1 MRRALIS
8 LASAWLAVTAMGIVP
23 VSMDDDEPPLGSAA
37 ISVGNADLSVAAEQT
52 TPGTDGGTSPIY
64 DDDQGPRYTPKPF
77 DFNSCITDW
86 DTYNRCFRARQDAA
100 VVEEE
105 PAIPAITIT
114 DLAQFAPDPVA
125 TTGEPDNLGV
135 AGMPTNFV
143 AAASAHT
150 RTSALFGIPLTVRF
164 TPVGYDFRY
173 GDGDTASTTTGGQP
187 WASLGQA
194 SFTPTATSHIYGE
207 RGTYDAGVTVR
218 YTAEVD
224 LGIGW
229 FPVAGQLSIAG
240 PTQQIR
246 IFEAH
251 TALVARTCAE
261 QPAAPGC

>member
-1 MRRALIS
+1 MTNSCTL
-8 LASAWLAVTAMGIVP
+8 TQ
-23 VSMDDDEPPLGSAA
+23 
-37 ISVGNADLSVAAEQT
+37 QT
-52 TPGTDGGTSPIY
+52 TTGCPTNLGDRIRFDDTRTIPGTDGGTSPIY
-64 DDDQGPRYTPKPF
+64 DDDPGPRYTPKPF
-77 DFNSCITDW
+77 DFNSCVIDW
-86 DTYNRCFRARQDAA
+86 DSYNRCFRARQDAE

-105 PAIPAITIT
+105 PTIPAITIT

-150 RTSALFGIPLTVRF
+150 RTGALFGIPLTVRF

-173 GDGDTASTTTGGQP
+173 GDGDAASTTTGGQP
-187 WASLGQA
+187 WAALGQA
-194 SFTPTATSHIYGE
+194 SFTPTATSHIYAE